1 MQGTTLLIGILGSIL
16 VLLPRPAIALAA
28 YVGVIVWYPEYLRL
42 SIGTIDISAGRI
54 VITMLLLRCMLS
66 DRLRMKFVWSRF
78 DTWVALSIAVY
89 VVMYC
94 ITHPLGE
101 ALENHGGMAID
112 TWFVYL
118 AARFCITDRKSL
130 VTVVKSIAFILV
142 PLALLGVIEATTG
155 WQPFV
160 HLRQYCPWRWEIPAY
175 SARWG
180 MIRAWGPFSH
190 PIMFGSCFV
199 MFLPLI
205 WWLRHQRGYLGRL
218 AKTLSA
224 AVIVGAMSSLSSGPW
239 GMLTIVIFC
248 LVLERYHRR
257 LKSVLIGLFV
267 LCVLAEVGS
276 NRPFHH
282 VVLSYCNFGRG
293 DWYQRARL
301 IDVAIDH
308 FDEWWLAGYGAEG
321 VDWSRDL
328 NSNVTDMNNEF
339 LLKGVKYGMLGVI
352 ALTAVLVGAYRGLA
366 HGFKETKDKELR
378 SLYWA
383 LGSTLTGVIVIW
395 QGVSFFGQSTSLFYC
410 VLGMVGSSF
419 ALTRPVRAEAG
430 RVRIASTD
438 GSAVLHW

>member
-1 MQGTTLLIGILGSIL
+1 
-16 VLLPRPAIALAA
+16 
-28 YVGVIVWYPEYLRL
+28 
-42 SIGTIDISAGRI
+42 
-54 VITMLLLRCMLS
+54 
-66 DRLRMKFVWSRF
+66 
-78 DTWVALSIAVY
+78 
-89 VVMYC
+89 
-94 ITHPLGE
+94 
-101 ALENHGGMAID
+101 
-112 TWFVYL
+112 
-118 AARFCITDRKSL
+118 
-130 VTVVKSIAFILV
+130 
-142 PLALLGVIEATTG
+142 
-155 WQPFV
+155 
-160 HLRQYCPWRWEIPAY
+160 
-175 SARWG
+175 
-180 MIRAWGPFSH
+180 
-190 PIMFGSCFV
+190 
-199 MFLPLI
+199 MFLPLV

-218 AKTLSA
+218 AKPLSA

-308 FDEWWLAGYGAEG
+308 FDEWWLAGYGAKG

-352 ALTAVLVGAYRGLA
+352 ALTTVLVGAYRRLVR
-366 HGFKETKDKELR
+366 GFKQTKDKELR

-383 LGSTLTGVIVIW
+383 LGSTLTGVIIIW

-419 ALTRPVRAEAG
+419 ALTRPVRVEAG
-430 RVRIASTD
+430 RVRIANTD